1 MLMKNNKT
9 SYIKV
14 RMTPEE
20 VIRYKEK
27 ATSYP
32 NFSDYVRAA
41 LDEFSHV
48 NAKQKIELIKELISL
63 YQKYKVDFSHLGG
76 NLNQSVKLANELN
89 KGGKLQPE
97 HMTGILSVLNK
108 WQKIMM
114 DIGKNLKYLMLK
126 AGRQ

>member
-1 MLMKNNKT
+1 MKNNKT

>member
-1 MLMKNNKT
+1 MKNNKT

-76 NLNQSVKLANELN
+76 NLNQSVKLVNELN